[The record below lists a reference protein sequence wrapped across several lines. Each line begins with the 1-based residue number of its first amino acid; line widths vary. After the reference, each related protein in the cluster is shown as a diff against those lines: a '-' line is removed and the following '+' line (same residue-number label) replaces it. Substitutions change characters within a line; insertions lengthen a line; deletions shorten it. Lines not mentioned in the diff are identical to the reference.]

1 MRRFLFIAL
10 LAACGG
16 ASTQPDA
23 KPSSDGSPRDSA
35 SGSDASGSDASGSD
49 AGGCPVCASTEA
61 CYEGSCIDP
70 TASCAVIHMLDPNA
84 PSAAYE
90 HATDHAVF
98 YCDMTAVP
106 VVQYD
111 EIGMG
116 KYNGT
121 YPDFSLATITT
132 IQSAT
137 FQDAFIAL
145 FNHQGGMT
153 ALETWTASNSCVT
166 IDTAGMHRLFLGAGT
181 LVGVAQG
188 GSGVNSFAEGM
199 AYTFR
204 LLTDGTI
211 IDPPLAPDFFQT
223 HAPSDGGANCA
234 TGENPAIFV
243 KSH

>member
-1 MRRFLFIAL
+1 MEGRMRSLLLIAS

-16 ASTQPDA
+16 GSTQPDA
-23 KPSSDGSPRDSA
+23 KPSSDGATRDSA
-35 SGSDASGSDASGSD
+35 SGSDAAGSD

-61 CYEGSCIDP
+61 CYEGACIDA

-116 KYNGT
+116 KYNAT
-121 YPDFSLATITT
+121 YPDFALATITT
-132 IQSAT
+132 IQNAT

-153 ALETWTASNSCVT
+153 ALETWTAANSCVT
-166 IDTAGMHRLFLGAGT
+166 INAAGTDRLFLGAGT
-181 LVGVAQG
+181 LVGIAQG
-188 GSGVNSFAEGM
+188 GSGVNSFTEGM
-199 AYTFR
+199 TYSLY
-204 LLTDGTI
+204 LLSGTI
-211 IDPPLAPDFFQT
+211 ADPPLAPDFFQT
-223 HAPSDGGANCA
+223 HPPSNGGSNCA